1 MWSSMVGATVLILIG
16 FRFLIW
22 SAQYFGIEN
31 RLRFRYAQFV
41 LGNLVSQGIYYTVYN
56 VLFLVMHDNTLQD
69 SIVKQRDRL
78 SSLRAALG
86 VSALSSSSKFTAAL

>member
-1 MWSSMVGATVLILIG
+1 MVGATVLILIG

-22 SAQYFGIEN
+22 SAQYCGIEN

-41 LGNLVSQGIYYTVYN
+41 LGNLVSQGILYYTVYN
-56 VLFLVMHDNTLQD
+56 VLFLVMNDNTLQD
-69 SIVKQRDRL
+69 SIVIQRGRL